1 LNVSAQIGAQ
11 RKESDMKRFARLA
24 LVPLAVT
31 LTSSAINLSPAV
43 ADEKGASSQSDS
55 MVKILLENDK
65 VQVRQATYKPGQVRP
80 AVAEGS
86 RVIHV
91 IKGGTLLR
99 IYPDGTTKEIVFK
112 TGEVKWLD
120 ETTGSTTSYS
130 LKNVGNTEVVLFA
143 VILK

>member
-1 LNVSAQIGAQ
+1 
-11 RKESDMKRFARLA
+11 MKRFSRLA
-24 LVPLAVT
+24 LVPLVVT
-31 LTSSAINLSPAV
+31 LALSAVNLSPAV
-43 ADEKGASSQSDS
+43 ADEKGTDTQSDR

-65 VQVRQATYKPGQVRP
+65 VQVRQVTYKPGEVRP

-86 RVIHV
+86 RVVHV

-99 IYPDGTTKEIVFK
+99 IYPDGTTKKIAFK

>member
-1 LNVSAQIGAQ
+1 
-11 RKESDMKRFARLA
+11 MKRFARLA

-31 LTSSAINLSPAV
+31 LALSAVNLSPAV
-43 ADEKGASSQSDS
+43 ADEKGTNTQSDQ

-65 VQVRQATYKPGQVRP
+65 VQVRQATYNPGQVRP
-80 AVAEGS
+80 AEAEGS
-86 RVIHV
+86 RVLHV

-99 IYPDGTTKEIVFK
+99 IYPDGKTKEIVLK
-112 TGEVKWLD
+112 TGDVKWLD

>member
-1 LNVSAQIGAQ
+1 
-11 RKESDMKRFARLA
+11 MKRFARLA
-24 LVPLAVT
+24 LVPPAFALA
-31 LTSSAINLSPAV
+31 LSAINLSPAV
-43 ADEKGASSQSDS
+43 ADEKGTNAQSDQ

-80 AVAEGS
+80 AEAEGN
-86 RVIHV
+86 RVLHV

-99 IYPDGTTKEIVFK
+99 IYPDGKTKEIVLK

>member
-1 LNVSAQIGAQ
+1 
-11 RKESDMKRFARLA
+11 MKRFARLA
-24 LVPLAVT
+24 LVPAAFALA
-31 LTSSAINLSPAV
+31 LSAVNLSPAV
-43 ADEKGASSQSDS
+43 ADEKGTNAQTDQ

-80 AVAEGS
+80 AEAEGN
-86 RVIHV
+86 RVLHV

-99 IYPDGTTKEIVFK
+99 IYPDGKTKEIVLK
-112 TGEVKWLD
+112 TGDVKWLD

>member
-1 LNVSAQIGAQ
+1 
-11 RKESDMKRFARLA
+11 MKQFTRLA

-31 LTSSAINLSPAV
+31 LALSAVNLSPAV
-43 ADEKGASSQSDS
+43 ADEKGTNAQSDQ

-65 VQVRQATYKPGQVRP
+65 VQVRLATYKPGQVRP
-80 AVAEGS
+80 AVAEGN
-86 RVIHV
+86 RVLHV

-99 IYPDGTTKEIVFK
+99 IYPDGKTKEIVLK
-112 TGEVKWLD
+112 TGDVKWLD

-130 LKNVGNTEVVLFA
+130 LKNVGDTEVVLFA

>member
-1 LNVSAQIGAQ
+1 
-11 RKESDMKRFARLA
+11 MKRVCRLA
-24 LVPLAVT
+24 FVPLAFALALSAVN
-31 LTSSAINLSPAV
+31 LSSAV
-43 ADEKGASSQSDS
+43 AGEKGTNAQSDK

-65 VQVRQATYKPGQVRP
+65 VQVRQATYKLGQVRP
-80 AVAEGS
+80 AEAEGN
-86 RVIHV
+86 RVLHV

-99 IYPDGTTKEIVFK
+99 IYPDGKTKEIVLK

-120 ETTGSTTSYS
+120 ETTGSTTLYS